1 MVHPSWG
8 WNIRVIYIFC
18 FETSGCLRKK
28 RRKNVRIHLRLK
40 PSNLQCFEVKKNRLG
55 FPWKSSRPRKSI
67 GSWHDWW
74 NKPLLKQWF
83 LLIQEIV
90 MLQCYSLKRKNTKN
104 ANIVFVSIVLLPPLV
119 AAFNSAG
126 FSNCLRA
133 SNMRLQRSEKQHL
146 FLCSFKI
153 FWKSERHRKT
163 PWQTARSC
171 RKYATTTVSA
181 LRIASSTVAVAEF
194 NLLGSVLLNAEWMF
208 FWASF
213 PECAFFLGGNLLSFL
228 WLFLEDPKTSTCEK
242 A

>member
-74 NKPLLKQWF
+74 NKPLLKQGF
-83 LLIQEIV
+83 LLIQGIV

-104 ANIVFVSIVLLPPLV
+104 ANIVFLSIVLLPPLV

-133 SNMRLQRSEKQHL
+133 SNMRLQRSEKQH
-146 FLCSFKI
+146 
-153 FWKSERHRKT
+153 
-163 PWQTARSC
+163 P
-171 RKYATTTVSA
+171 
-181 LRIASSTVAVAEF
+181 
-194 NLLGSVLLNAEWMF
+194 F
-208 FWASF
+208 FV
-213 PECAFFLGGNLLSFL
+213 FF
-228 WLFLEDPKTSTCEK
+228 
-242 A
+242 